1 MGART
6 GQRQVEVGAAAEAAP
21 AVIVHDAAQAEAA
34 LAAAGPRGVL
44 LLSAPGAAGSLGAAW
59 FLALVAQAARA
70 QPQARHWAA
79 LDCGDAPGHALAA
92 IRAGARLLILDPAC
106 PAFACITEAA
116 TEAGARIW
124 PARPPAMDLARVD
137 PQRAGGR
144 RKLAEWLAAEPGDNA
159 ITLGYTGKNPKQAVE
174 RDIRCSSRP
183 R

>member
-6 GQRQVEVGAAAEAAP
+6 GQRQAAAEAAP
-21 AVIVHDAAQAEAA
+21 AVIVHAPAQAEAA

-59 FLALVAQAARA
+59 FLALVARAAQAWPGA
-70 QPQARHWAA
+70 QYWAA

-92 IRAGARLLILDPAC
+92 IRAGARLLILDPGC
-106 PAFACITEAA
+106 PAFPAVAAAA

-124 PARPPAMDLARVD
+124 PKRPPALDLARLD
-137 PQRAGGR
+137 PQRPGGH
-144 RKLAEWLAAEPGDNA
+144 RKLSEWLAEGPGDNPV
-159 ITLGYTGKNPKQAVE
+159 TLGYTGKNPKQAEE
-174 RDIRCSSRP
+174 RDSRCSSRP